1 MPRSQHA
8 DRPTPFIRLLALGSV
23 ALCALG
29 AALPAAA
36 YDIDLQREV
45 SGMKVTIDAT
55 GGPNAKV
62 VINNRD
68 KVSAHCRVEFQ
79 GGKGANAVRAGVAK
93 VGKRLILTAP
103 MPPELEKL
111 RINATCK
118 PPKGKGEAAN

>member
-1 MPRSQHA
+1 MNFRLPALPR
-8 DRPTPFIRLLALGSV
+8 RPFTALLAAASL
-23 ALCALG
+23 ATF
-29 AALPAAA
+29 ALPAAA
-36 YDIDLQREV
+36 YEIDLQREV

-118 PPKGKGEAAN
+118 PPKSKDGKDGQ